1 MRFLNSIR
9 FSVWEHTI
17 GWLDLFGIGDRGDPW
32 NCCLFQDWMV
42 NGPMPNPFS
51 ATLNDSQGLP
61 GVYPAPLP
69 TLVRNIPVRFL
80 PTKLKMEKQG
90 VASLYGSNLI

>member
-61 GVYPAPLP
+61 GVYPASPP
-69 TLVRNIPVRFL
+69 HSGKEHSGSFPSYKVKNGEIGCGVVVRI
-80 PTKLKMEKQG
+80 
-90 VASLYGSNLI
+90 